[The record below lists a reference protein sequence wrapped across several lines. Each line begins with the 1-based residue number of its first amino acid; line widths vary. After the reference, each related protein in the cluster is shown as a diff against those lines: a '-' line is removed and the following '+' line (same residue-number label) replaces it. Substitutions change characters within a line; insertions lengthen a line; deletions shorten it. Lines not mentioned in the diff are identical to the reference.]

1 MVIRKKT
8 FVSYLPC
15 IPWFSTKQL
24 VSSVIFMPKECILC
38 PKYFMLQGNSLLSST
53 LVILMLLEQKYF
65 IYPKTLKLDRF
76 NYKLVVKISH
86 LYYQYL
92 KISHLYYQYLKISLH
107 GLKIIH
113 SWQCIIRSQEKKTF
127 PRLLIVTD
135 KVIKSLK
142 SKVYG

>member
-24 VSSVIFMPKECILC
+24 VSSVIFMPKECILS

-92 KISHLYYQYLKISLH
+92 KISLH